1 MFNVGTEQRQRKYT
15 HQAATVTIS
24 SLILGFQLD
33 QFGWVVDVA
42 FCWVEVVING
52 SDDVLRGVLELPF
65 RQIGDN
71 L

>member
-42 FCWVEVVING
+42 LCWVEDG
-52 SDDVLRGVLELPF
+52 SDDVLRGILELLSFLF
-65 RQIGDN
+65 RQVGDN